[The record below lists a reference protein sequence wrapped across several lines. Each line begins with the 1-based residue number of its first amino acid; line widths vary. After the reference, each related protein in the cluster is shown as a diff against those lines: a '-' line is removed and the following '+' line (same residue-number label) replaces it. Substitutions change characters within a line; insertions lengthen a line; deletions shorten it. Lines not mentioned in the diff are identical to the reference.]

1 MVQLWSY
8 AHLSTCGTFY
18 PIRTLGA
25 PASSFGIDTRHRQ
38 CSDDPPYHSALQ
50 TRPASPDA
58 PPSPAARSPNRA
70 LCIAFHFASS
80 RSSQIWEPLC
90 WLLDLSSSA
99 AAAASSIESVS
110 VRRPLPSASA
120 CEGYCG
126 HARGITAMLGGIIP
140 IADYSSPWFSVSL
153 EFGRISP
160 RPPRLCLR
168 RPVLLP
174 ALAVSPSA
182 SHLLTQDPSE

>member
-8 AHLSTCGTFY
+8 AYLSTCGTYY

-38 CSDDPPYHSALQ
+38 CSDDPPYHSTLQ

-58 PPSPAARSPNRA
+58 PPSPAARSPIRA

-140 IADYSSPWFSVSL
+140 IADYSSPLVL
-153 EFGRISP
+153 HLPRTRAYHASP
-160 RPPRLCLR
+160 AAPLYPAARSPTRARNVVLR
-168 RPVLLP
+168 F
-174 ALAVSPSA
+174 A
-182 SHLLTQDPSE
+182 SSHTN